1 MHASS
6 QTGTRRLLR
15 TGATALLALLT
26 LTLTACLS
34 TSLIERWKD
43 PAFSGPPLHRVL
55 VVGVQRDGGRRR
67 VWESSMVAALARQ
80 HIAATASY
88 EIFPDRAPTADQL
101 ASTAAARG
109 FDGVMATH
117 FVGAHERNYWMPGY
131 AGLGFGWRWRYFGYW
146 DAVYG
151 PGWVESSYIADFQTD
166 VFTVANGG
174 RLIWTGVTR
183 SVDLSSIEAT
193 TDQISRVLVPEL
205 IRAGV
210 IAPSPAS
217 PAGG

>member
-6 QTGTRRLLR
+6 TRRNTRSVSTLR
-15 TGATALLALLT
+15 GAGMLALLT
-26 LTLTACLS
+26 LVLTGCLS

-43 PAFSGPPLHRVL
+43 PSFSGPPLHRVL
-55 VVGVQRDGGRRR
+55 VVGVQRDSGQRR
-67 VWESSMVAALARQ
+67 VWESSMVAALERQ

-88 EIFPDRAPTADQL
+88 EIFPNRAPTADQL
-101 ASTAAARG
+101 AQTATARG
-109 FDGVMATH
+109 FDGVLATH

-131 AGLGFGWRWRYFGYW
+131 AGVGFGWRWRYFGYW

-151 PGWVESSYIADFQTD
+151 PGWEESAYIADFQTD
-166 VFTVANGG
+166 VFTVAGAG

-183 SVDLSSIEAT
+183 SVDLQSVEAT

-205 IRAGV
+205 IHAGIV
-210 IAPSPAS
+210 APS
-217 PAGG
+217 

>member
-6 QTGTRRLLR
+6 TMGTQSVSALR
-15 TGATALLALLT
+15 GAGMLTLLALL
-26 LTLTACLS
+26 LTGCLS

-43 PAFSGPPLHRVL
+43 PSFAGPPLHRVL
-55 VVGVQRDGGRRR
+55 VVGVQRDSGQRR

-101 ASTAAARG
+101 AQTASARG
-109 FDGVMATH
+109 FDGVLATH
-117 FVGAHERNYWMPGY
+117 FVGAHQRNYWMPGY
-131 AGLGFGWRWRYFGYW
+131 AGVGFGWRWRYYSYW

-151 PGWVESSYIADFQTD
+151 PGWVDTAYIADFQTD
-166 VFTVANGG
+166 VFTVAAGG

-183 SVDLSSIEAT
+183 SVDLRSIEAT

-205 IRAGV
+205 LHVGV
-210 IAPSPAS
+210 VAS
-217 PAGG
+217 S

>member
-6 QTGTRRLLR
+6 TRGTWSVSALR
-15 TGATALLALLT
+15 GAGTLTLLALILT
-26 LTLTACLS
+26 GCLS

-43 PAFSGPPLHRVL
+43 PGFAGPPLHRVL
-55 VVGVQRDGGRRR
+55 VVGVQRDSGQRR

-80 HIAATASY
+80 HIAGTASY

-101 ASTAAARG
+101 AQTAAARG
-109 FDGVMATH
+109 FDGVLATH
-117 FVGAHERNYWMPGY
+117 FVGAHARNYWVPGY
-131 AGLGFGWRWRYFGYW
+131 AGVGFGWRWRYYGYW

-151 PGWVESSYIADFQTD
+151 PGWVDTAYIADFQTD
-166 VFTVANGG
+166 VFTVAAAG

-183 SVDLSSIEAT
+183 SVDLRSIEAT

-205 IRAGV
+205 VHVGIV
-210 IAPSPAS
+210 AS
-217 PAGG
+217 S

>member
-6 QTGTRRLLR
+6 TRGTSGVSTLR
-15 TGATALLALLT
+15 GAGTLALLT
-26 LTLTACLS
+26 VILTGCLS

-43 PAFSGPPLHRVL
+43 PSFAGAPLHRVL
-55 VVGVQRDGGRRR
+55 VVGVQRDSGRRR

-80 HIAATASY
+80 HIAGTASY

-101 ASTAAARG
+101 AQAATTRG

-117 FVGAHERNYWMPGY
+117 FVDAQQRNYWIPGY
-131 AGLGFGWRWRYFGYW
+131 AGAGFGWRWRYFGYW

-151 PGWVESSYIADFQTD
+151 PGWVDTDYIADFQTD
-166 VFTVANGG
+166 VFTVASGG

-183 SVDLSSIEAT
+183 SVDLQSIEAT

-205 IRAGV
+205 LHAGIV
-210 IAPSPAS
+210 AS
-217 PAGG
+217 T

>member
-6 QTGTRRLLR
+6 LRGTRSVSAVR
-15 TGATALLALLT
+15 GAGMLALLALVLSG
-26 LTLTACLS
+26 CLS

-55 VVGVQRDGGRRR
+55 VVGVQRDSGQRR

-101 ASTAAARG
+101 AQAAATRG
-109 FDGVMATH
+109 FDGVLATH
-117 FVGAHERNYWMPGY
+117 FVDARQRNYWIPGY
-131 AGLGFGWRWRYFGYW
+131 AGPGFGWRWRYFGYW

-151 PGWVESSYIADFQTD
+151 PGWVQTTYIADFQTD
-166 VFTVANGG
+166 VFTVSGAG

-205 IRAGV
+205 VHVGIV
-210 IAPSPAS
+210 APS
-217 PAGG
+217 

>member
-6 QTGTRRLLR
+6 MSRETRSACTLGGAGLLV
-15 TGATALLALLT
+15 LLT
-26 LTLTACLS
+26 LVLSGCLS

-43 PAFSGPPLHRVL
+43 PSFSGPPLHRVL
-55 VVGVQRDGGRRR
+55 VVGVQRDSGRRR

-88 EIFPDRAPTADQL
+88 EIFPDRAPSADQL

-117 FVGAHERNYWMPGY
+117 FAGARERNYWMPGY
-131 AGLGFGWRWRYFGYW
+131 AGLGFGWRWRYYGYW

-166 VFTVANGG
+166 VFTVAGG
-174 RLIWTGVTR
+174 GKLIWTGVTR
-183 SVDLSSIEAT
+183 SVDLSSIETT

-205 IRAGV
+205 VRAGV
-210 IAPSPAS
+210 VAPS
-217 PAGG
+217 

>member
-6 QTGTRRLLR
+6 RPRGARSVPLLCRAGTLALV
-15 TGATALLALLT
+15 TLLLAG
-26 LTLTACLS
+26 CLS

-43 PAFSGPPLHRVL
+43 PAFAGPPLHRVL

-101 ASTAAARG
+101 ATTATARG

-117 FVGAHERNYWMPGY
+117 FAGGGRRNYWVPGY
-131 AGLGFGWRWRYFGYW
+131 AGPGFGWRWRYFGYW

-151 PGWVESSYIADFQTD
+151 PGWVESDYIADFQTD
-166 VFTVANGG
+166 VFTVAASG

-183 SVDLSSIEAT
+183 SVDLRSIEAT

-205 IRAGV
+205 VHVGV
-210 IAPSPAS
+210 VAPS
-217 PAGG
+217 